1 MVVLPLKRFSLFIKK
16 ETQTFVIKGIILM
29 KLRTYI
35 LAVCFSGIALT
46 GLAQTPVLPNTI
58 DASLT
63 DLQTFVSNKAYVSS
77 YQLAK
82 ELKRTSM

>member
-1 MVVLPLKRFSLFIKK
+1 MLPLKRFSLFIKK

-35 LAVCFSGIALT
+35 LAACFFVIALT

-63 DLQTFVSNKAYVSS
+63 DLQTFV
-77 YQLAK
+77 
-82 ELKRTSM
+82 